1 MNYEQLKP
9 NTDNQEYTL
18 NMSIEST
25 QSIFSL
31 CYNYTELLYLHKEL
45 QRNGNLRQRSS
56 KCEIKLK
63 HVDHSNIPSSLIPF
77 KLTV

>member
-45 QRNGNLRQRSS
+45 QRKGNFEA
-56 KCEIKLK
+56 KIK
-63 HVDHSNIPSSLIPF
+63 
-77 KLTV
+77 

>member
-25 QSIFSL
+25 QSAESIFSL

-45 QRNGNLRQRSS
+45 QRNGNFEA
-56 KCEIKLK
+56 KIK
-63 HVDHSNIPSSLIPF
+63 
-77 KLTV
+77 